1 MCSLAADSSEPDR
14 PQVVKAGAVALPL
27 RGFGLDGLMPPGS
40 GLSSR
45 PSRIVSGRSRC
56 DSSYLYATATQ
67 QPYLRARFLSCW
79 GSLQS
84 YCLKPIMVRG
94 GGMSGKDEKTLIDAL
109 GSPGSRKMPHATK
122 RPRKNRGV
130 PPPATFDIDTLP
142 GSSNLTA
149 LEAAAVIRRTPGA
162 LELWRRDPNHPL
174 KWRYVDG
181 RPLYRVDA
189 VRDYLARC
197 DKTTK
202 PSRPHNARGGDRAT
216 RP

>member
-1 MCSLAADSSEPDR
+1 
-14 PQVVKAGAVALPL
+14 
-27 RGFGLDGLMPPGS
+27 
-40 GLSSR
+40 
-45 PSRIVSGRSRC
+45 
-56 DSSYLYATATQ
+56 
-67 QPYLRARFLSCW
+67 
-79 GSLQS
+79 
-84 YCLKPIMVRG
+84 
-94 GGMSGKDEKTLIDAL
+94 MSGKDEKTRIETL
-109 GSPGSRKMPHATK
+109 GSSGSRRMPRATK
-122 RPRKNRGV
+122 RPRKNRGM

-162 LELWRRDPNHPL
+162 LEQWRRDPNHPL

-189 VRDYLARC
+189 VRDYLAGC

-202 PSRPHNARGGDRAT
+202 PPQPHSARGDGRAA

>member
-1 MCSLAADSSEPDR
+1 
-14 PQVVKAGAVALPL
+14 
-27 RGFGLDGLMPPGS
+27 
-40 GLSSR
+40 
-45 PSRIVSGRSRC
+45 
-56 DSSYLYATATQ
+56 
-67 QPYLRARFLSCW
+67 
-79 GSLQS
+79 
-84 YCLKPIMVRG
+84 
-94 GGMSGKDEKTLIDAL
+94 MSGKDEKTQIEAL
-109 GSPGSRKMPHATK
+109 GSPGSRNLPHPRK

-162 LELWRRDPNHPL
+162 LELWRRDPKHPL

-197 DKTTK
+197 DKTSK
-202 PSRPHNARGGDRAT
+202 PSQPHNARGDGRAT